1 MKWVFHKT
9 VNFFLN
15 IKSFYKNASAKVP
28 DYSSDMHNHL
38 ASGSPFCD
46 LSNPNHE
53 NHVAKYIIDF
63 DRFPEYEVKLEVTK
77 GQIYLHIDEDSIP
90 IASFLWLNLRH

>member
-1 MKWVFHKT
+1 
-9 VNFFLN
+9 
-15 IKSFYKNASAKVP
+15 
-28 DYSSDMHNHL
+28 MHNHL

-77 GQIYLHIDEDSIP
+77 GQIYLHIDEDSMP